1 MEEVAFGSSN
11 EPVPLWRELLDEGTW
26 ESVVAAPALP
36 DVHRTAGKFRRAV
49 FGVFEKLET
58 TALRTI
64 EPKHNS
70 FAEFGRLVLVP
81 ELHPTLEV
89 AEVRLHH
96 LLDRFPSR
104 LRWLDI
110 PTCTR
115 ACVPV
120 VQVERK

>member
-11 EPVPLWRELLDEGTW
+11 EPVPLWRELLDEGTR
-26 ESVVAAPALP
+26 ERAVAAPALP
-36 DVHRTAGKFRRAV
+36 DVHRMARKFRRAV

-64 EPKHNS
+64 KPKDNS
-70 FAEFGRLVLVP
+70 FAECGRLVLVP

-89 AEVRLHH
+89 VEGRRHH

-104 LRWLDI
+104 L
-110 PTCTR
+110 
-115 ACVPV
+115 
-120 VQVERK
+120 